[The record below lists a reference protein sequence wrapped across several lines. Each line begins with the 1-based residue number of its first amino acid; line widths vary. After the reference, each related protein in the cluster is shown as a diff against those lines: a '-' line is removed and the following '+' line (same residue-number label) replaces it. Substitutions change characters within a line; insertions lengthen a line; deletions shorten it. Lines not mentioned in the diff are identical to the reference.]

1 MRMTDEKLC
10 ATVLPLLR
18 ELVAR
23 RMLYGVIRQNVEGE
37 WVLCTA
43 LGIKAD
49 GVIVEIRLED
59 DAASIASATF
69 L

>member
-1 MRMTDEKLC
+1 MQMKDDELC
-10 ATVLPLLR
+10 AAALPLLR

-23 RMLYGVIRQNVEGE
+23 RMLYGAIRQSEKGE

-43 LGIKAD
+43 LGVVAN